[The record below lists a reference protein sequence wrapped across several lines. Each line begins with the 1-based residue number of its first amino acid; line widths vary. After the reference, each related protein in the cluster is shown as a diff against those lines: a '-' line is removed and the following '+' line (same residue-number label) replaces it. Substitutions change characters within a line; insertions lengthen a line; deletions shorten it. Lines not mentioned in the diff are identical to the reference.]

1 MIDEGLGE
9 VPSWDQEAE
18 AGKEPKRGP
27 ASKARDLVG
36 VGRPK
41 PLLAMVIAPEEKAPL
56 AGDLGVGKV
65 KVGGWW
71 TAGLVGGRG
80 VSSLSR

>member
-1 MIDEGLGE
+1 MIDEGFGE

-18 AGKEPKRGP
+18 AGKEPKRG
-27 ASKARDLVG
+27 AAWQLTVL

-41 PLLAMVIAPEEKAPL
+41 PLLAMVMAPEEKAPL